1 MSSIL
6 TDNDPPSERRPR
18 PGFSQ
23 RTYTD
28 TRPTTSGT
36 SIACQEVVCA
46 ISESRGV
53 SPTVGLA
60 FVNLSTSEAVL
71 CQICDTNSY
80 ARTINKLAVFEP
92 TELLFMNTTSA
103 RQTMLYDTIQ
113 SNISHLIISSIDRRY
128 WSDRAS
134 QEYVDKL
141 AFPEELESI
150 RGSLESHYF
159 AACCLAAVYYTPV
172 ILYRVALTNLGLEIC
187 RAPTRHDFHLSLPSH
202 QV

>member
-23 RTYTD
+23 RTYTG

-46 ISESRGV
+46 INESRGV

-71 CQICDTNSY
+71 CQICDSNSY

-92 TELLFMNTTSA
+92 TELLFMNTRSA

-113 SNISHLIISSIDRRY
+113 NNIPDLIISSIDRRY

-150 RGSLESHYF
+150 RGSLERHYF
-159 AACCLAAVYYTPV
+159 AACCLAAVYYIHIFFVRSGTDQ
-172 ILYRVALTNLGLEIC
+172 LR
-187 RAPTRHDFHLSLPSH
+187 F
-202 QV
+202 

>member
-1 MSSIL
+1 MSSII
-6 TDNDPPSERRPR
+6 TDDPPSEKRPR

-23 RTYTD
+23 RTYAG

-36 SIACQEVVCA
+36 SVVSQEVICA

-71 CQICDTNSY
+71 CQICDSNTY
-80 ARTINKLAVFEP
+80 ARAINKLAVFEP
-92 TELLFMNTTSA
+92 TELLIMNTPSA
-103 RQTMLYDTIQ
+103 RQTMLYDTIRT
-113 SNISHLIISSIDRRY
+113 NIPDLIISSIDRRY

-159 AACCLAAVYYTPV
+159 AACCLAAVHYTPV
-172 ILYRVALTNLGLEIC
+172 FLYEATLIC
-187 RAPTRHDFHLSLPSH
+187 SGSEVYRAPTRLDLYISFPSH